1 MLKIRKDVDINKLT
15 ECGFVSF
22 RVSRSHTNYYFASR
36 QGVMLLCN
44 NVVREIW
51 RDKIYEDDTRI
62 HSVPKY
68 QKRGVEP
75 EDGLYTAIKAGLV
88 ISKEEEDANESEEL

>member
-1 MLKIRKDVDINKLT
+1 
-15 ECGFVSF
+15 
-22 RVSRSHTNYYFASR
+22 
-36 QGVMLLCN
+36 MLLCN

-51 RDKIYEDDTRI
+51 RDEIYEDDTRI

-75 EDGLYTAIKAGLV
+75 EDGLYAAIKAGFV
-88 ISKEEEDANESEEL
+88 ISKEEEDANESKEL